1 MTTTA
6 IDTWTQIRAI
16 IVDAQAKKSPAKA
29 NALYPF
35 ALPPDQNERFFWSTY
50 QRADPIA
57 KGSAV
62 CAEIAQFPPQLGA
75 AMFAPR
81 QLCSALVVCGVPH
94 AKATDTAEQ
103 IMMAL
108 HKAAYSVI
116 CLRRKHL
123 NIILH
128 QKELY
133 RHFVLGIPQQYV
145 TDLLARQNVQGP
157 GPPNPVEGVASTIA
171 PGSPS
176 SLCGGVEPLPEL
188 EDGQWDDA
196 DIEYELDLEDIDL

>member
-1 MTTTA
+1 
-6 IDTWTQIRAI
+6 
-16 IVDAQAKKSPAKA
+16 
-29 NALYPF
+29 
-35 ALPPDQNERFFWSTY
+35 
-50 QRADPIA
+50 
-57 KGSAV
+57 
-62 CAEIAQFPPQLGA
+62 
-75 AMFAPR
+75 
-81 QLCSALVVCGVPH
+81 
-94 AKATDTAEQ
+94 
-103 IMMAL
+103 MMAL
-108 HKAAYSVI
+108 HKAAHSVI

-157 GPPNPVEGVASTIA
+157 GPPNSVEGVASTIA